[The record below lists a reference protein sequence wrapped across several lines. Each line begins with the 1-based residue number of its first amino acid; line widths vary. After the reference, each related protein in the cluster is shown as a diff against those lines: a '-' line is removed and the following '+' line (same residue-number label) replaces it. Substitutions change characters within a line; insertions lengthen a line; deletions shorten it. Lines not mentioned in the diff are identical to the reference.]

1 MKAQRMKIRELT
13 TLAMLAALSI
23 VLVWLIHFPIFP
35 AASYLEYDPAD
46 IPILIGTF
54 AFGPLAGL
62 LITVIAAVIQG
73 LTVSAVSGFYGV
85 IMHVAATGTFVLVAG
100 NIYKHKKTRISAAV
114 GLICG
119 VLAMTAVMA
128 AANLVITPLFLNMP
142 VSVVKGMI
150 LPIIIPFNLVKAGI
164 NAGLTFVLYKAVSR
178 FIKGEK
184 KTGDIAHETIR

>member
-119 VLAMTAVMA
+119 VLAMAAVMA

-150 LPIIIPFNLVKAGI
+150 LPIIIPFNLIKAGI
-164 NAGLTFVLYKAVSR
+164 NAGMTFVLYKAVSR

-184 KTGDIAHETIR
+184 KTDGIAHETIR